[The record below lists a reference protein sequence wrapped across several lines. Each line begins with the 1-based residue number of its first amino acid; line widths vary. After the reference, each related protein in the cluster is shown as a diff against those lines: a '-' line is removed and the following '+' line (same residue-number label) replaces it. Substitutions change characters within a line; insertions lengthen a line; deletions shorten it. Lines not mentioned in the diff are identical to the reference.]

1 MAFIR
6 KVEPGDAQGQL
17 AAVYRAAS
25 ERAGKVFQILQ
36 VQSLQPRTLQASL
49 GLYFAT
55 TTDQHSPL
63 PRWFRELL
71 AVRVSRLNHC
81 VY

>member
-6 KVEPGDAQGQL
+6 KVAPGSAEGPL
-17 AAVYRAAS
+17 AAIYRAAI

-36 VQSLQPRTLQASL
+36 VQSLEPRTLQASM
-49 GLYFAT
+49 GLYMAT
-55 TTDQHSPL
+55 TTASTSPL

-71 AVRVSRLNHC
+71 AVRVSRLNRC

>member
-1 MAFIR
+1 LAFLR
-6 KVEPGDAQGQL
+6 TVAPAEATGPL
-17 AAVYRAAS
+17 ASIYRRAI

-36 VQSLQPRTLQASL
+36 VQSLEPRTLQASM
-49 GLYFAT
+49 GLYLAT
-55 TTDQHSPL
+55 TTDPRSPL

>member
-1 MAFIR
+1 MAFLR
-6 KVEPGDAQGQL
+6 TVAPAEATGPL
-17 AAVYRAAS
+17 AAIYRAAV

-36 VQSLQPRTLQASL
+36 VQSLEPRTLQASM
-49 GLYFAT
+49 GLYLAT
-55 TTDQHSPL
+55 TTDPRSPL

>member
-6 KVEPGDAQGQL
+6 KVAPADASGPL
-17 AAVYRAAS
+17 VAIYRAAM

-36 VQSLQPRTLQASL
+36 VQSLEPRTLQASM
-49 GLYFAT
+49 GLYMAT
-55 TTDQHSPL
+55 TTDKHSPL

>member
-1 MAFIR
+1 VAFVG
-6 KVEPGDAQGQL
+6 KVEPADAKGPL
-17 AAVYRAAS
+17 AAIYRAAI

-36 VQSLQPRTLQASL
+36 VQSLEPRTLQASM
-49 GLYFAT
+49 GLYLAT
-55 TTDQHSPL
+55 TTDPRSPL